1 MNTPATVA
9 EASIPW
15 RRRDANPEQKGI
27 IVINASTGKVVD
39 NVLVEINRSTD
50 VSGSMPVQVQGIAMY
65 TICPTIHR
73 EVHTPK

>member
-9 EASIPW
+9 EAYIPW

-39 NVLVEINRSTD
+39 NVLPVEINREYGRIRFDAS
-50 VSGSMPVQVQGIAMY
+50 MY